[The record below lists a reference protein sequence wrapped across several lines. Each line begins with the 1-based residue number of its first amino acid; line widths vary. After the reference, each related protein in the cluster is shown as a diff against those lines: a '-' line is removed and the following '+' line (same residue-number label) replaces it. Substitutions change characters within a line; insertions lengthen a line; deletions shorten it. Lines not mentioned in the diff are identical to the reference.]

1 VNLVIQAV
9 EKMAERYDIKLLKIA
24 NRNNEILITA
34 DNIAGVDFEEDD
46 DEDEEVD
53 PPSDDED
60 DDADEDYEDGNEEN
74 TGDDDPDD
82 EEFYDRIDQ
91 TELDELLR
99 EEADEPTPN
108 IANSRDNVE
117 EVAERQGEGAS
128 VTDSDATVDSTT
140 LRRSTRSIIRP
151 VRYGYHQDYQ
161 KKVSFAPDKVGEKQ
175 VESHHNLPTNMRFKS
190 KKVIEYS
197 LTSAQVAARF
207 MTEANE
213 KVSIQGA
220 SFAQQYS
227 LQKGMQKFG
236 KKGAN
241 AVTKELD
248 QLHKRNCFVPID
260 VSKLTT
266 SERKKAQHALMLLT
280 EKRDGSVKGRCVY
293 NRKPTRK

>member
-1 VNLVIQAV
+1 
-9 EKMAERYDIKLLKIA
+9 
-24 NRNNEILITA
+24 
-34 DNIAGVDFEEDD
+34 
-46 DEDEEVD
+46 
-53 PPSDDED
+53 
-60 DDADEDYEDGNEEN
+60 
-74 TGDDDPDD
+74 
-82 EEFYDRIDQ
+82 
-91 TELDELLR
+91 
-99 EEADEPTPN
+99 
-108 IANSRDNVE
+108 
-117 EVAERQGEGAS
+117 
-128 VTDSDATVDSTT
+128 VTDIDATVDSTT

-175 VESHHNLPTNMRFKS
+175 VESHHNLPTNMHFKS
-190 KKVIEYS
+190 RKVIEYS

-236 KKGAN
+236 KKGAD

-280 EKRDGSVKGRCVY
+280 EKHDGSVKGRCVY
-293 NRKPTRK
+293 NGKPTRKWLDKDDAASPTVATESIMLTATIDAKEGRDVMTADVPNAFIQTKLPEIKDGEERIVMKITGVLVDLIVEMAPDVYGPFVVMEHGKKVLYLHVLMVLYGMLAAALLWYRKY